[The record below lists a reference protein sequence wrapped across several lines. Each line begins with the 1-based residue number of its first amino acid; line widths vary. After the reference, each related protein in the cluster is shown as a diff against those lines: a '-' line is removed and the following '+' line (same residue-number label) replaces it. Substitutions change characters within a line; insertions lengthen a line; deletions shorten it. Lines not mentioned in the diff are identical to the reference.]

1 MMSERE
7 ELERLVHEQTKGL
20 KQRKRVE
27 EILKYCIPASTHPSI
42 DISNLKLTDIINVTL
57 LQELQDEFASCHGV
71 ASLIFSASGEPIT
84 EPSNFSEFCTLLRS
98 TEKGRANCMRSDSR
112 LAKETVKGKPAITH
126 CQNFQEILD
135 GAVPIFIGELF
146 VASWGIGQVLTT
158 PLDEQRV
165 RQYAREVGLEEAKL
179 VAASKKLNQNLMP
192 RTKFKK
198 LIDFMAILAEDIS
211 LLGLQNLQ
219 QAHVIA
225 ELEQTEEALYRYMEE
240 LERFNRLAVGR
251 ELRMIELKREVNQL
265 CERLGEKQ
273 PYDLSFVEDTQS
285 KRISRLDRVCNNG
298 T

>member
-1 MMSERE
+1 MSERE

-126 CQNFQEILD
+126 CQNFWEILD
-135 GAVPIFIGELF
+135 GAVPIFIGEQF

-158 PLDEQRV
+158 PLEEQRV
-165 RQYAREVGLEEAKL
+165 RQYAREVGLDEAKL

-225 ELEQTEEALYRYMEE
+225 ELEQAEEALCRYMEE
-240 LERFNRLAVGR
+240 LEQFNRLAVGR
-251 ELRMIELKREVNQL
+251 ELRMIELK
-265 CERLGEKQ
+265 
-273 PYDLSFVEDTQS
+273 LSL
-285 KRISRLDRVCNNG
+285 IHI
-298 T
+298 

>member
-1 MMSERE
+1 MSERE

-27 EILKYCIPASTHPSI
+27 EILKHCIHALTHPSI

-98 TEKGRANCMRSDSR
+98 TEKGRANCMRSDSI

-135 GAVPIFIGELF
+135 GAVPIFIGERF

-165 RQYAREVGLEEAKL
+165 RQYAREVGLDETKL
-179 VAASKKLNQNLMP
+179 VAASKKLNLMP

-219 QAHVIA
+219 QAYVIA
-225 ELEQTEEALYRYMEE
+225 KLEQTEEALYRYMEE
-240 LERFNRLAVGR
+240 LEQFNRLAVGR
-251 ELRMIELKREVNQL
+251 ELRMIELKREVNRL

-285 KRISRLDRVCNNG
+285 KRISGLDRVCNNG